1 MKRRKFLHKAS
12 HAIAVPGLLGSLGFS
27 LPGGNSLSSL
37 LKLASDNDRVLV
49 IVYLEGGNDGL
60 NTVVPLDQLSPL
72 SRVRQHVYIKEQ
84 HLLPLNNT
92 EVALHP
98 SLAGFRSL
106 FNEGRLGIIQSV
118 GYPEQNF
125 SHFRSTDIWMSAS
138 DSKQLVTSGWTG
150 RYLDSQFPGY
160 PEAYPNEEFTDPL
173 AIEIGYGASMVFQGP
188 AAAMGMVVS
197 NPDSFYDLVDNVEEP
212 TPDTLAGEK
221 LKYVRLI
228 ARQSELY
235 GEVVKQAANKVSQQ
249 KSYPENNRL
258 ADQLKIV
265 ARLIAGGLQTPMY
278 LVRIGGFD
286 THSNQV
292 DENNHTQGNHANLLR
307 NVDRAITSFINDLDF
322 LGVGERV
329 VGMTF
334 SEFGRRIVSN
344 ASSGTDHGAAAPMFV
359 FGNKVIGGILGD
371 NPKIPR
377 NATYEDNLPMQYDFR
392 QVYASLLEQWLGS
405 STNNNEQLLQRSF
418 ETVPIIGESYLTS
431 LEGEELLKVY
441 PNPVQGPAQLEFIT
455 NGGAIEVELLD
466 LQGKKVQKL
475 YSGTPT
481 VGFQRITWN
490 PDRLTNGQYL
500 VVLKGLE
507 KQAVQKVI
515 VMQ

>member
-1 MKRRKFLHKAS
+1 MKRRAFLHKAS
-12 HAIAVPGLLGSLGFS
+12 HAVAVPGLLGSLGFS
-27 LPGGNSLSSL
+27 LPGGHSLSSW
-37 LKLASDNDRVLV
+37 LKSASDHDRVLV

-60 NTVVPLDQLSPL
+60 NTVVPLDQISPL
-72 SRVRQHVYIKEQ
+72 SRVRQHVFIKEDN
-84 HLLPLNNT
+84 LLPLNNT

-106 FNEGRLGIIQSV
+106 YNEGRLGIIQSV

-138 DSKQLVTSGWTG
+138 DSKELITSGWTG

-160 PEAYPNEEFTDPL
+160 PESYPNQEVTDPL

-197 NPDSFYDLVDNVEEP
+197 NPDSFYDLVENIEEP
-212 TPDTLAGEK
+212 TPETLAGDK

-228 ARQSELY
+228 AKQSELY
-235 GEVVKQAANKVSQQ
+235 GEVVKHAATKVSKQVN
-249 KSYPENNRL
+249 YPDNNRL

-292 DENNHTQGNHANLLR
+292 DESNHTQGNHANLLR
-307 NVDRAITSFINDLDF
+307 NVDRAITSFMNDLDF
-322 LGVGERV
+322 LGVGDRV

-344 ASSGTDHGAAAPMFV
+344 ASSGTDHGSAAPMFV
-359 FGNKVIGGILGD
+359 FGNKVIGGVLGE
-371 NPKIPR
+371 NPIISSK
-377 NATYEDNLPMQYDFR
+377 ATYEDNLPMQYDFR
-392 QVYASLLEQWLGS
+392 QVYASMLEQWLGA
-405 STNNNEQLLQRSF
+405 TVADNEQVFNRSF
-418 ETVPIIGESYLTS
+418 ETVPIIGDSYLTT

-441 PNPVQGPAQLEFIT
+441 PNPVQGPTQLEFIT
-455 NGGAIEVELLD
+455 NGGPIEVDLLD

-475 YSGTPT
+475 YSGTPNI
-481 VGFQRITWN
+481 GFQRITWN
-490 PDRLTNGQYL
+490 PAKLTNGQYL
-500 VVLKGLE
+500 VVLRGLE
-507 KQAVQKVI
+507 KQAVQKVV